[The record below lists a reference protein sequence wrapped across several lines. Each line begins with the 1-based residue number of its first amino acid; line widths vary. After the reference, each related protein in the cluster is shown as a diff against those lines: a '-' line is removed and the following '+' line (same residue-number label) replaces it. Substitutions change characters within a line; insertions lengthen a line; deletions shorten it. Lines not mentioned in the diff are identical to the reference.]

1 MKKSKKLVSII
12 IRVKNEEK
20 WITSCLRS
28 VFNQQYNHFEVII
41 VNNQSNDNTL
51 KNIKDFR

>member
-1 MKKSKKLVSII
+1 MKKTKKLVSII
-12 IRVKNEEK
+12 IRVKNEK

-28 VFNQQYNHFEVII
+28 VFNQQYNHLIII

-51 KNIKDFR
+51 KNIKILD

>member
-28 VFNQQYNHFEVII
+28 VFNQQYNHFEVIHHFA
-41 VNNQSNDNTL
+41 N
-51 KNIKDFR
+51 F